1 MTKVIEKNDIRG
13 RRRQAILTAAAEEF
27 WQSGFE
33 HARMDAIAARAVIGK
48 STIYEYFSS
57 KTALLSAVGEQ
68 MAGRAAEEIGRIL
81 NSDQPFRSKMV
92 SYMRFLTSLLAQ
104 MGQKL
109 LGLFQE
115 NQSMALLDKM
125 AQRYAA
131 EEYAAL
137 VSAVVRAQEAGEL
150 RADLD
155 PAVAATLLAS
165 IPAPMFK
172 SYDVPVEEV
181 VDLLLKGMGA

>member
-33 HARMDAIAARAVIGK
+33 HARMDAIAARAGIGK

-81 NSDQPFRSKMV
+81 RWSARLSARRRPGNCAPTWTRLSRRPCWRPSRRPCSKAM
-92 SYMRFLTSLLAQ
+92 MCRWR
-104 MGQKL
+104 KL
-109 LGLFQE
+109 
-115 NQSMALLDKM
+115 S
-125 AQRYAA
+125 
-131 EEYAAL
+131 
-137 VSAVVRAQEAGEL
+137 
-150 RADLD
+150 
-155 PAVAATLLAS
+155 TCC
-165 IPAPMFK
+165 
-172 SYDVPVEEV
+172 
-181 VDLLLKGMGA
+181 